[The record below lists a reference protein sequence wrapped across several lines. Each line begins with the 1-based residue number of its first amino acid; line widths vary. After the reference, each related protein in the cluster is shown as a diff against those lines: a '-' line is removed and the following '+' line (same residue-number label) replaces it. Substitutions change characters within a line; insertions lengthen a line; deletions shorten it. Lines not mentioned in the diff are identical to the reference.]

1 VPALH
6 DEVSLDISEQPFDL
20 PFRLRLLA
28 IDRCDPEFLGV
39 PLKVRFPSPLRRAKL
54 ACSIGEDG
62 RGQAKANERV
72 IEDLIDINPVLAV
85 KPLSIGDK
93 AAMVIEKTDQIQT
106 SDEREMRFA
115 HDVDLPERIRLGRF
129 ESLHPFDRRQGEPA
143 EMVPNEDPPN
153 RFPMNK
159 KTQMV
164 LDESGRPVLA
174 FLF

>member
-1 VPALH
+1 
-6 DEVSLDISEQPFDL
+6 
-20 PFRLRLLA
+20 
-28 IDRCDPEFLGV
+28 
-39 PLKVRFPSPLRRAKL
+39 
-54 ACSIGEDG
+54 
-62 RGQAKANERV
+62 
-72 IEDLIDINPVLAV
+72 
-85 KPLSIGDK
+85 
-93 AAMVIEKTDQIQT
+93 MVIEKTDQIQT

-129 ESLHPFDRRQGEPA
+129 GSLHPFDRRQGEPA

-153 RFPMNK
+153 RFPMNT